1 MRKII
6 LFSLAIIAC
15 VVTPMSFLSCN
26 DGETY
31 AEMKEKEKKAI
42 NRFIDDNDIVGKINV
57 ISESQFYEQDSTT
70 DVTKNEFVRF
80 NDSGIYLQIVRKGEG
95 QTIDEMA
102 CEMPDSSISKVILC
116 RFMEYDIENS
126 DTTYT
131 NFFTSA
137 IVDKMLCTYKHVA
150 KTYTA
155 TFTEGYMKS
164 YYSSTM
170 VPTGWLK
177 PLDFVRLSRYA
188 GRQAYVKVI
197 VPHSSGTSNAINYVL
212 PYYYEISYELGK

>member
-1 MRKII
+1 MRKILFFTTII
-6 LFSLAIIAC
+6 LASIIAQMAII
-15 VVTPMSFLSCN
+15 SCN

-42 NRFIDDNDIVGKINV
+42 NRFVDDNELVGKINV
-57 ISESQFYEQDSTT
+57 ISESEFYAQDSTT
-70 DVTKNEFVRF
+70 DVSQNQFVRF
-80 NDSGIYLQIVRKGEG
+80 NDSGIYMQIVRQGEG

-102 CEMPDSSISKVILC
+102 CERPDSSISKVILC

-126 DTTYT
+126 DSTYS
-131 NFFTSA
+131 NFFASA
-137 IVDKMLCTYKHVA
+137 IVDKMLCTYKHLA
-150 KTYTA
+150 KSYTA

-164 YYSSTM
+164 YYSSM
-170 VPTGWLK
+170 VPAGWLK
-177 PLDFVRLSRYA
+177 PLDFIRLTRYA
-188 GRQAYVKVI
+188 GRQAYVRLI